1 MSNGR
6 SLTPIMLMGRTGTV
20 MTNVST
26 QINLM
31 IARAEKAAESFRGF
45 SQQEV
50 DRVVAAMTR
59 AGVANERKL
68 AEMAVEE
75 TGIGNVEDKVIKNHF
90 GTQVVYD
97 YMRDKPSVGIIEEVD
112 GIITIAEPFG
122 IIAAVTPVTNP
133 SATTMFKALIALKG
147 GNVICFAF
155 HPKAQKCSVA
165 AAQLML
171 DAAIAAGAPADCI
184 QWVTDPSIE
193 ATDSLMK
200 HPDVSMV
207 IATGGGAMVKAAYS
221 SGHPALGVG
230 PGNVPVFIE
239 KTANLAMAIPD
250 IIASKTFD
258 NGTICSSDQSVIF
271 DDQMVAE
278 KALQLFKDNGAYLCN
293 EEEKAKLVAVMFDKE
308 RGVPAMAIIGKN
320 PQIIAE
326 LAGFSVPAGVK
337 LLMVPLTTTGP
348 EDWMSHEKLS
358 PVLGW
363 YIVDSR
369 AKAIAAAVCQLEFGG
384 AGHSAVVFTENE
396 EVAMEFALRVPANRV
411 VWNQPSVHGTIG
423 ALYNHLVPSLT
434 LGCGA
439 MGGNSTT
446 ENVGY
451 KNLLNIKRVARRK
464 AA

>member
-1 MSNGR
+1 MEQFVPEVERLIRNARKALAEFNG
-6 SLTPIMLMGRTGTV
+6 LDQL
-20 MTNVST
+20 
-26 QINLM
+26 
-31 IARAEKAAESFRGF
+31 
-45 SQQEV
+45 EV

-75 TGIGNVEDKVIKNHF
+75 TGIGNVEDKVVKNHF

-97 YMRDKPSVGIIEEVD
+97 YMRGKPSVGIIEEDD
-112 GIITIAEPFG
+112 GILTIAEPFG
-122 IIAAVTPVTNP
+122 IIAALTPTTNP
-133 SATTMFKALIALKG
+133 TSTTMFKSLISLKG
-147 GNVICFAF
+147 RNVIVFAF
-155 HPKAQKCSVA
+155 HPRAQKCSEEA
-165 AAQLML
+165 ARIML
-171 DAAIAAGAPADCI
+171 DAAVAAGAPANCI
-184 QWVTDPSIE
+184 QWISHPSIE
-193 ATDSLMK
+193 ATDALMK
-200 HPDVSMV
+200 HPEVAMV

-230 PGNVPVFIE
+230 PGNVPVYIE
-239 KTANLAMAIPD
+239 KSANLEIAIPD
-250 IIASKTFD
+250 VIASKTFD

-271 DDQMVAE
+271 DDQAVADR
-278 KALQLFKDNGAYLCN
+278 ALKLFREQGAYLAN
-293 EEEKAKLVAVMFDKE
+293 FEEKAKLEAVMFDKE
-308 RGVPAMAIIGKN
+308 RGVPSMAIVGKR
-320 PQIIAE
+320 PKVIAD
-326 LAGFSVPAGVK
+326 LAGFSIPEETK
-337 LLMVPLTTTGP
+337 LILVPLTTTGP

-363 YIVDSR
+363 FIVDS
-369 AKAIAAAVCQLEFGG
+369 KEEAISAAVCQLEFGG

-396 EVAMEFALRVPANRV
+396 DVAKEFALRVPANRV

-423 ALYNHLVPSLT
+423 ALYNSLVPSLT

-439 MGGNSTT
+439 MGGNITT

>member
-1 MSNGR
+1 MA
-6 SLTPIMLMGRTGTV
+6 TV
-20 MTNVST
+20 TE
-26 QINLM
+26 QINEM
-31 IARAEKAAESFRGF
+31 ISKAEKAADIISDFT
-45 SQQEV
+45 QEQV
-50 DRVVAAMTR
+50 DRIVEAMTK

-97 YMRDKPSVGIIEEVD
+97 YMKGKPSVGIIEEED
-112 GIITIAEPFG
+112 GIFSIAEPFG
-122 IIAAVTPVTNP
+122 IVAAVTPTTNP
-133 SATTMFKALIALKG
+133 TSTTMFKSLIALKG
-147 GNVICFAF
+147 RNVICFAF
-155 HPKAQKCSVA
+155 HPRAQKCSEEA
-165 AAQLML
+165 AKIML
-171 DAAIAAGAPADCI
+171 EAAVAAGAPADCI
-184 QWVTDPSIE
+184 QWVTEPSIE
-193 ATDSLMK
+193 ATDALMK
-200 HPDVSMV
+200 HPDVAIV

-239 KTANLAMAIPD
+239 KTANLDIAIPD
-250 IIASKTFD
+250 VIASKTFD

-271 DDQMVAE
+271 DDLLVAD
-278 KALQLFKDNGAYLCN
+278 KALEMFAAQGAYLCN
-293 EEEKAKLVAVMFDKE
+293 ETEKAQLEAVMFDKE
-308 RGVPAMAIIGKN
+308 RGVPSMAIVGKN
-320 PQIIAE
+320 PRYIAE
-326 LAGFSVPAGVK
+326 LAGFTVPAETK

-363 YIVDSR
+363 YIVNSR
-369 AKAIAAAVCQLEFGG
+369 EKAISAAVSQLEFGG
-384 AGHSAVVFTENE
+384 AGHSAVVFTEDE
-396 EVAMEFALRVPANRV
+396 EVAKEFALRVPANRV

-423 ALYNHLVPSLT
+423 ALYNQLVPSLT

-439 MGGNSTT
+439 MGGNITT